1 MDGQIALLILGMAIV
16 SYLPRA
22 LPLLIFSNVEFP
34 PWLVKWLSFIPAAV
48 LAALLI
54 PDLFLSDGRLFL
66 TYRNPYLLAAL
77 PTLLIAVK
85 TRSMIWALVGG
96 MASFALLQLLI

>member
-1 MDGQIALLILGMAIV
+1 MILGMAIV

-22 LPLLIFSNVEFP
+22 LPLLLFSNMEFP

-48 LAALLI
+48 LAALLT
-54 PDLFLSDGRLFL
+54 PDLFLHDGELLL
-66 TYRNPYLLAAL
+66 TYRNPYLLSAI

-85 TRSMIWALVGG
+85 TKSMIWALVGG
-96 MASFALLQLLI
+96 MGCFALVQLWI

>member
-1 MDGQIALLILGMAIV
+1 MDGQIALLIIGMAIV
-16 SYLPRA
+16 SYLPRS

-48 LAALLI
+48 LAALLT
-54 PDLFLSDGRLFL
+54 PDLFISDGRLFL

-85 TRSMIWALVGG
+85 TKSMIWALLGG
-96 MASFALLQLLI
+96 MGSFALLQLWI